1 MLPVAQFEAWTME
14 DCDYGRP
21 LSQLVTVVIQGHSH
35 GQVFGPFWLLR
46 SILSVQVIRMVKS
59 LQEAYPGVAA
69 IVETDLNLAQV
80 TCAMSKKFSNVH
92 DIMSFQASLDFGEGV
107 EILAPAELSRVA
119 SRWEWISNFGQT
131 DMHLL

>member
-1 MLPVAQFEAWTME
+1 ME

-35 GQVFGPFWLLR
+35 GQVFGPFCFLGLLFR
-46 SILSVQVIRMVKS
+46 SILPVQVIRMVKS

-80 TCAMSKKFSNVH
+80 
-92 DIMSFQASLDFGEGV
+92 
-107 EILAPAELSRVA
+107 
-119 SRWEWISNFGQT
+119 
-131 DMHLL
+131 